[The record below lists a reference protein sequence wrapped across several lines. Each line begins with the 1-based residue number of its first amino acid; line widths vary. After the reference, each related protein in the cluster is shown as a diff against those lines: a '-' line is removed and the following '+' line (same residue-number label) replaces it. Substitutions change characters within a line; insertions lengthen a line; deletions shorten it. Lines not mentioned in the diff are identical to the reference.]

1 MATQITV
8 GKLGEADSCY
18 IEQNYLWEQ
27 VRACIAGKYEVD
39 KLTSCLPQPFYSS
52 GIITPYMSDAQREF
66 ALHCQQINIKKAAA
80 YWNRARFFN
89 ATGRTYESLGGMI
102 WSQDPEVELAVGLE
116 YLKDNA
122 DGANNGLRE
131 VTQEITDE
139 LISLGRIGSLVDMP
153 QNESNLT
160 LGQMESGE
168 NAARIINYKAE
179 HIVYWRV
186 DKVGKLLELRLLEY
200 AQVEK
205 PMSDSGPLNDCL
217 VAEDIC
223 NVRQLV
229 LIDGVYHNRLFNDK
243 DELIE
248 DTTPVANSMTLDFIP
263 FQFFGADKNTPD
275 YGKIP
280 LYDLASQNI
289 GHYVLDAD
297 NRANLHYH
305 GSGMTNIYSSMD
317 DNEFFSKNPN
327 GLDCGPGGMN
337 QLNVDDKVE
346 ILQIDSTG
354 ALPTEMDRDKQRMI
368 ELGAQLVQDTN
379 SNQTLGAKEME
390 FGSSTST
397 LKRISYNA
405 TSGIKNLL
413 KWCSQ
418 FMGVTQ
424 ESTYKLNTDFIID
437 MMTPEM
443 INAHMAMV
451 QSGVL
456 PVETVYETARKANF
470 TKLDNEQIADL
481 ARESDLGMS
490 GESEEVAQ
498 LRAQLEAAQEQIA
511 ELTDGG
517 E

>member
-1 MATQITV
+1 MATQISV
-8 GKLGEADSCY
+8 GKLGQPDTCY
-18 IEQNYLWEQ
+18 VEQTYLWKQ
-27 VRACIAGKYEVD
+27 VRACIEGKYEVD
-39 KLTSCLPQPFYSS
+39 KLIDCLPQPFYSS
-52 GIITPYMSDAQREF
+52 GIITPYMNDAQREF
-66 ALHCQQINIKKAAA
+66 ALHCQQINLKKAAA

-89 ATGRTYESLGGMI
+89 ATGRTYVSLGGMV
-102 WSQDPEVELAVGLE
+102 WSQDPEVDLASGIE

-131 VTQEITDE
+131 VAQEITDE

-153 QNESNLT
+153 QNETNLT

-168 NAARIINYKAE
+168 NSARIINYKAE
-179 HIVYWRV
+179 NIVYWRT
-186 DKVGKLLELRLLEY
+186 DKVGKLLEVRLLEY
-200 AQVEK
+200 TQKEK
-205 PMSDSGPLNDCL
+205 PMADSGPLYDCM
-217 VAEDIC
+217 VTEDIC

-229 LIDGVYHNRLFNDK
+229 LIDGIYHNRLFNDK
-243 DELIE
+243 DEMIE
-248 DTTPVANSMTLDFIP
+248 DFTPVADGANLDFIP

-275 YGKIP
+275 YGKVT

-305 GSGMTNIYSSMD
+305 GSGMTNVYSGMD
-317 DNEFFSKNPN
+317 DQDFFTKNPN

-337 QLNVDDKVE
+337 QLNQDDRIE

-354 ALPTEMDRDKQRMI
+354 ALPAEMDRDKQRMI

-390 FGSSTST
+390 FSSSTST

-405 TSGIKNLL
+405 TDGIKNLL
-413 KWCSQ
+413 SWCAE

-424 ESTYKLNTDFIID
+424 ESTYKLNSDFIVD

-443 INAHMAMV
+443 INAHLALV
-451 QSGVL
+451 QSGTL
-456 PVETVYETARKANF
+456 PVETLYETSRKAGF
-470 TKLDNEQIADL
+470 TKLENEEIEDL
-481 ARESDLGMS
+481 ARESDFGIQ
-490 GESEEVAQ
+490 GEPEEIAR
-498 LRAQLEAAQEQIA
+498 LRAENESLREQLN
-511 ELTDGG
+511 GG
-517 E
+517 